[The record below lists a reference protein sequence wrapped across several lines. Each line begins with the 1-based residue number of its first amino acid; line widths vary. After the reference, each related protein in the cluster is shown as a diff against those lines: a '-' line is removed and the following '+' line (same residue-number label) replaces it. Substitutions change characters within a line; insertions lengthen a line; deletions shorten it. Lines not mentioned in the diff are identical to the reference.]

1 MIRRLTVRQIVLAGL
16 FLVVLSS
23 FAGMVIAAEE
33 APSSTAPGYLQYQD
47 PAIKTAGSAWGTFA
61 YALSLIVLFI
71 GVIFLAYLSSRFL
84 AAKMGGIGHSAG
96 TAIHTTL
103 ALGPNRNIHLVE
115 MAGRFFVV
123 GATEHSIQMLF
134 EIDSPEQ
141 IAKIRETTQ
150 AASPSFETALGG
162 QISALKQIRDR
173 FPGMFSPPGG
183 TQKNDDQEKR

>member
-33 APSSTAPGYLQYQD
+33 APSSSAPGYLQYQD

-84 AAKMGGIGHSAG
+84 ATKMGGIGHGAG

>member
-1 MIRRLTVRQIVLAGL
+1 MIRRLTIRQIILAGL
-16 FLVVLSS
+16 FLVVLCS
-23 FAGMVIAAEE
+23 FAGLVIAAEE

-47 PAIKTAGSAWGTFA
+47 PASKTAGSAWGTFA
-61 YALSLIVLFI
+61 YAVSLSVLLI

-123 GATEHSIQMLF
+123 GATEHSIQLLL

-141 IAKIRETTQ
+141 IALIRDS
-150 AASPSFETALGG
+150 ANKGVPSFETALNN
-162 QISALKQIRDR
+162 QMSALKQIRDR
-173 FPGMFSPPGG
+173 FPGMFSQPGDSG
-183 TQKNDDQEKR
+183 KNSDQEKR